1 MYRTRH
7 QEHTNKKTKLMI
19 FSRKPKK
26 IKEINISVDIVQI
39 ERVHTFNFPGIMLDE
54 SLTWTDHTNMV
65 ANKISRVTGVLYRLK
80 SVFPK
85 EILLTL
91 YNTLIGSYINY
102 GCPVTL
108 WFMI

>member
-1 MYRTRH
+1 
-7 QEHTNKKTKLMI
+7 
-19 FSRKPKK
+19 
-26 IKEINISVDIVQI
+26 
-39 ERVHTFNFPGIMLDE
+39 MLDE
-54 SLTWTDHTNMV
+54 SLTWTDHTYIV

-102 GCPVTL
+102 GLLVWGVESNRIEVPQKKNHMTCHEQHIFCSHYSLV
-108 WFMI
+108 